1 MAASEITYL
10 PIVGEKQYEKE
21 KNENYFDVQK
31 KNVRIHS
38 NH

>member
-10 PIVGEKQYEKE
+10 RIVGEKQYEKE
-21 KNENYFDVQK
+21 KNENSFDIQK